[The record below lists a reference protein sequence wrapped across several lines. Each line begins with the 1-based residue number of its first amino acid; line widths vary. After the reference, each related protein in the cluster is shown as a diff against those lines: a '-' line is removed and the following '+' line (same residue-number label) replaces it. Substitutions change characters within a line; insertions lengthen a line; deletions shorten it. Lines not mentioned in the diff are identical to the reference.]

1 MYHNWSAIK
10 ENVLL
15 GVPKVIG
22 WLVWM
27 GLMSAF
33 QIRCE
38 ILEKLILSLFFL
50 GIFVGVNECSFL
62 KFVYFVVGFGDS
74 LAQGSK
80 ELWHSRNSCLS
91 GADFWHFSGP
101 KCQRIMAFPK
111 FMSFCIQKCLNFIL

>member
-1 MYHNWSAIK
+1 MYHNWSSIK

-15 GVPKVIG
+15 GVPKVIA

-33 QIRCE
+33 QIRCK
-38 ILEKLILSLFFL
+38 ILEKNEYFPYSVC
-50 GIFVGVNECSFL
+50 IFAGVNECSFP
-62 KFVYFVVGFGDS
+62 KFMSFVVGFGDS
-74 LAQGSK
+74 LAQGNK
-80 ELWHSRNSCLS
+80 ELWGFLNSCLS

-111 FMSFCIQKCLNFIL
+111 FVSFWG